1 MEKPAITKVPIQSL
15 LTRRWSPRAFSLKPV
30 DTHQLQRIFEAARW
44 APSANNDQPWS
55 FIVGIDNDET
65 YQKIFSSLVE
75 FNQLWVKFA
84 PILVVSIGQKI
95 SKKSGKQNR
104 WYSYDVGQA
113 VAHLSIQAMH
123 EGLFVH
129 QIGGFD
135 AEVLINDFEIPD
147 DQEPIS
153 VFTIGYIG
161 DYNELH
167 PNLKELELKERTRKN
182 QNDFLFSG
190 KFGMKLS
197 LG

>member
-1 MEKPAITKVPIQSL
+1 
-15 LTRRWSPRAFSLKPV
+15 SLKPV

-147 DQEPIS
+147 DQVPIS

>member
-1 MEKPAITKVPIQSL
+1 MHLYWLFRSGK
-15 LTRRWSPRAFSLKPV
+15 
-30 DTHQLQRIFEAARW
+30 
-44 APSANNDQPWS
+44 
-55 FIVGIDNDET
+55 
-65 YQKIFSSLVE
+65 
-75 FNQLWVKFA
+75 
-84 PILVVSIGQKI
+84 KI

-147 DQEPIS
+147 DQVPIS

-167 PNLKELELKERTRKN
+167 PNLKELELKNVTRKIRTTS
-182 QNDFLFSG
+182 FSPEN
-190 KFGMKLS
+190 LE
-197 LG
+197 